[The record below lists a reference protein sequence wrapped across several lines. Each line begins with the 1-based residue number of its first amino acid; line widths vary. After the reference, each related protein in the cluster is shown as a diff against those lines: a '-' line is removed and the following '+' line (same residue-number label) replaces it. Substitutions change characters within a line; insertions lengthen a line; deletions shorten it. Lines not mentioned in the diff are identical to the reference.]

1 MTNPTTNTTPQ
12 DWTTTAGPRQTK
24 QAKKAISHFRWQTK
38 GHIEISD
45 SGRAHIVPMLGEM
58 CAEALEADAAI
69 FEQFGGQ
76 ITRENYQQVID
87 AYNAALQAVQLPE
100 VDNRTTPEERAEREA
115 RWRLQEAHNR
125 EQAELK
131 AEQTAEHVE
140 RLQKLYPWA
149 KGKDGKLSFYARAA
163 KNLKTELSQKWPDVR
178 WSVTSESYSMG
189 NAVRIGWT
197 DGPTRDQVR
206 EISYKYQYGRYDHR
220 QDMAT
225 SDNSAEGKA
234 VEIVLGRAS
243 HVSESRRISEA
254 AQNAILELIER
265 QDAKHRDGHSAASL
279 AHEIAHDTD
288 LTAGTLV
295 ALEPEANRAGWSAVI
310 ELPPEPKPSTQA
322 NAQPIA
328 ENGHRCDV
336 QKHFHTKRQADFWL
350 VVLADK
356 VERDTFE
363 QLRDDCKTAGG
374 WYSRKFGRCPG
385 GFAFNNEDDAQAF
398 AAQLRGNDD
407 EPGDDNRGDE
417 PGEPDGTQPT
427 APSVARTTS
436 PTTAAPKTQD
446 NGNAAQ
452 VAESL
457 RALADRLQSKID
469 DCFRERQT
477 NTNKRASQASSK
489 RCDGQNMQATQDA
502 LNALADAWEAGTLP
516 PGLQRYRTTK
526 AVGAAVRQT
535 LDWSQLGYYSLYRL
549 SGNHSDDSPAACE
562 LRDWLQARQDP
573 AAQAEREAQRKL
585 QRLTDELAGLK
596 IDGYFPTPPAVVARV
611 IEAANI
617 EPGQTVLEPSAGC
630 GYLAEAAEQA
640 GGQVQCIEVNH
651 HLAEILQAKGF
662 NVDWSDF
669 TQAAPQLGK
678 FDRIV
683 MNPPFEKGQDREH
696 VRQAFDLLAP
706 GGRLVAITSPGPFFH
721 STRAAQE
728 FREWFDEAG
737 GIVEELPA
745 DAFKA
750 SDNPTGVAT
759 RLLIL
764 DAPEADPEP
773 EPEAQA
779 ETTQAETT
787 DTVTNWNLFETEP
800 ASTQETAAETEP
812 AGDEPTE
819 PEPAPKTEAAPT
831 PGKRPVNPL
840 ALLGIELDKLP
851 RDVVQQVRTF
861 CDWTLAQD

>member
-1 MTNPTTNTTPQ
+1 MTNPTTNIKPNG
-12 DWTTTAGPRQTK
+12 WTTTAGPRQSK
-24 QAKKAISHFRWQTK
+24 QADKAIKHFRWQTK

-87 AYNAALQAVQLPE
+87 AYNAALKAVQLPE

-115 RWRLQEAHNR
+115 RWKLQEAHNR

-140 RLQKLYPWA
+140 RLQKEYPWA
-149 KGKDGKLSFYARAA
+149 RPDDGKLSFYARAA
-163 KNLKTELSQKWPDVR
+163 KNLKTELSRKWPDVR

-189 NAVRIGWT
+189 NSVRIGWT

-206 EISYKYQYGRYDHR
+206 EISAKYQYGSYDHQ

-225 SDNSAEGKA
+225 SDSSAEGKA
-234 VEIVLGRAS
+234 VEIVLGRAR
-243 HVSESRRISEA
+243 HVSESRKISEP

-265 QDAKHRDGHSAASL
+265 HGAKDRDGYSAATL

-310 ELPPEPKPSTQA
+310 ELPPDPEPTQA

-363 QLRDDCKTAGG
+363 QLRDACKTAGG

-407 EPGDDNRGDE
+407 EPG
-417 PGEPDGTQPT
+417 EPDGTQPT

-436 PTTAAPKTQD
+436 PKTAAPKTQD

-457 RALADRLQSKID
+457 RALADRLQKKID

-516 PGLQRYRTTK
+516 PGLKRYRTTK
-526 AVGAAVRQT
+526 AVGEAVRQT
-535 LDWSQLGYYSLYRL
+535 LDWSQAGYYSLYRL
-549 SGNHSDDSPAACE
+549 SGNYSDLSPAACE

-640 GGQVQCIEVNH
+640 GGQVHCIEVNH
-651 HLAEILQAKGF
+651 HLAEILQAKGL
-662 NVDWSDF
+662 NVDWTDF
-669 TQAAPQLGK
+669 TDAARQLGK

-764 DAPEADPEP
+764 DSPEDETDP
-773 EPEAQA
+773 EPEAQD
-779 ETTQAETT
+779 ETTEAEPEQA
-787 DTVTNWNLFETEP
+787 DAEP
-800 ASTQETAAETEP
+800 ASTQETEAETEP

-819 PEPAPKTEAAPT
+819 PEPAPKTEAETT

-840 ALLGIELDKLP
+840 ALLGIELDKMP
-851 RDVVQQVRTF
+851 RDVVQQVRTY
-861 CDWTLAQD
+861 CEWTLAQR